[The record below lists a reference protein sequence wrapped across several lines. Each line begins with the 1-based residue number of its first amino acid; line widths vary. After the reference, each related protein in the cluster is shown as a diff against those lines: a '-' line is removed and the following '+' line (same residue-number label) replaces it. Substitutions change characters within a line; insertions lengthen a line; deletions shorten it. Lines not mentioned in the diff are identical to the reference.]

1 MVKRSSLLI
10 TLLAVS
16 LILDGCASS
25 MSSSAY
31 TRGQAR
37 KESTV
42 KNGTVESVRPVT
54 IEGTKTPVGSVAGGA
69 VGGVAGSTVGSGKG
83 SVIAAILGSVAGGVA
98 GAATEEV
105 VTRQQGLEIIVKLDS
120 GNTVAV
126 TQKADEEFK
135 PGERVHVISGAGAS
149 RVTHIE

>member
-1 MVKRSSLLI
+1 MKISSVLMSLL
-10 TLLAVS
+10 AAC

-25 MSSSAY
+25 MSSDSY

-54 IEGTKTPVGSVAGGA
+54 IEGTKTPIGAVAGGA
-69 VGGVAGSTVGSGKG
+69 AGGVAGSSIGSGKG
-83 SVIAAILGSVAGGVA
+83 SVIAGILTGVAGGLV
-98 GAATEEV
+98 GSAAEEA

-120 GNTVAV
+120 GATVAV
-126 TQKADEEFK
+126 TQKADKEFI
-135 PGERVHVISGAGAS
+135 PGERVHVISGGGSS

>member
-1 MVKRSSLLI
+1 MKSSSLLI
-10 TLLAVS
+10 ALLTAS

-54 IEGTKTPVGSVAGGA
+54 IEGTKTPIGTVAGAA
-69 VGGVAGSTVGSGKG
+69 VGGVTGSTIGSGRG
-83 SVIAAILGSVAGGVA
+83 SAVAAILGGVVGGIAGS
-98 GAATEEV
+98 AAEEAI
-105 VTRQQGLEIIVKLDS
+105 TREQGLEIVVKLDS
-120 GNTVAV
+120 GNTIAI

-135 PGERVHVISGAGAS
+135 PGERVHVISGSGSS

>member
-1 MVKRSSLLI
+1 MKISSVLMA
-10 TLLAVS
+10 LLAAS

-25 MSSSAY
+25 KSSSAY

-69 VGGVAGSTVGSGKG
+69 VGGVAGSNVGSGKG
-83 SVIAAILGSVAGGVA
+83 SVVAAILGGVAGGVA

-105 VTRQQGLEIIVKLDS
+105 VTRQQGLEILVKLDS

-135 PGERVHVISGAGAS
+135 PGERVHVISGVGAF
-149 RVTHIE
+149 RVIHIE

>member
-105 VTRQQGLEIIVKLDS
+105 VTRRDGLEIMVKLDS
-120 GNTVAV
+120 GNTIAI
-126 TQKADEEFK
+126 TQEADENFS
-135 PGERVHVISGAGAS
+135 PGERVHVLSGGGVS
-149 RVTHIE
+149 RVAH

>member
-1 MVKRSSLLI
+1 MRISSLLMA
-10 TLLAVS
+10 LLVAS

-25 MSSSAY
+25 MSNSAY

-54 IEGTKTPVGSVAGGA
+54 IEGTKTPIGAVAGGA
-69 VGGVAGSTVGSGKG
+69 AGGVAGSSIGSGKG
-83 SVIAAILGSVAGGVA
+83 SVIAGILTGVAGGFV
-98 GAATEEV
+98 GSAAEEA

-120 GNTVAV
+120 GNTIAV

>member
-1 MVKRSSLLI
+1 MKNSSLLI
-10 TLLAVS
+10 ILLAAS

-42 KNGTVESVRPVT
+42 KNGTVESVRQVT
-54 IEGTKTPVGSVAGGA
+54 IEGTKTPIGATAGAAVGAVAGSSIGHDKGSAVAAILAGVAGGL
-69 VGGVAGSTVGSGKG
+69 VGS
-83 SVIAAILGSVAGGVA
+83 AA
-98 GAATEEV
+98 EEV
-105 VTRQQGLEIIVKLDS
+105 VTREQGLEIIVKLDS

-135 PGERVHVISGAGAS
+135 PGERVRVSSGSGSS
-149 RVTHIE
+149 RVTHIQ

>member
-1 MVKRSSLLI
+1 MKISSVLMA
-10 TLLAVS
+10 LLAAC

-25 MSSSAY
+25 MSSDSY

-54 IEGTKTPVGSVAGGA
+54 IEGTKTPIGAVAGGA
-69 VGGVAGSTVGSGKG
+69 AGGVAGSSIGSGKG
-83 SVIAAILGSVAGGVA
+83 SVIAGILTGVAGGLV
-98 GAATEEV
+98 GSAAEEA

-120 GNTVAV
+120 GATVAV
-126 TQKADEEFK
+126 TQKADKEFI
-135 PGERVHVISGAGAS
+135 PGERVHVISGGGSS

>member
-1 MVKRSSLLI
+1 MKSSSLLI
-10 TLLAVS
+10 ALLAAS
-16 LILDGCASS
+16 LILEGCASS

-54 IEGTKTPVGSVAGGA
+54 IEGTKTPIGATAGAA
-69 VGGVAGSTVGSGKG
+69 VGGVAGSSIGHDKG
-83 SVIAAILGSVAGGVA
+83 SAVAAILARVAGGLV
-98 GAATEEV
+98 GSAAEEV
-105 VTRQQGLEIIVKLDS
+105 VTREQGLEIIVKLDS

-126 TQKADEEFK
+126 TQKADQEFK
-135 PGERVHVISGAGAS
+135 PGERVHVISGSGSS

>member
-1 MVKRSSLLI
+1 MKISSLLI
-10 TLLAVS
+10 ALLAAS

-25 MSSSAY
+25 KSSSAY

-42 KNGTVESVRPVT
+42 KNGTVESVRTVT
-54 IEGTKTPVGSVAGGA
+54 IEGTKTPIGATVGAA
-69 VGGVAGSTVGSGKG
+69 VGGVAGSSIGHDKG
-83 SVIAAILGSVAGGVA
+83 SIVAGILAGVAGGLV
-98 GAATEEV
+98 GSAAEEV
-105 VTRQQGLEIIVKLDS
+105 ITREPGLEIIVKLDS
-120 GNTVAV
+120 GNTVAI

>member
-1 MVKRSSLLI
+1 MKSSSLLI
-10 TLLAVS
+10 ALLAAS

-42 KNGTVESVRPVT
+42 KKGTVESVRPVT
-54 IEGTKTPVGSVAGGA
+54 IEGTKTPIGATAGAA
-69 VGGVAGSTVGSGKG
+69 VGGVAGSSIGHDKG
-83 SVIAAILGSVAGGVA
+83 SAVAAILAGVAGGLA
-98 GAATEEV
+98 GSAAEEV
-105 VTRQQGLEIIVKLDS
+105 VTREQGLEIIVKLDS

-135 PGERVHVISGAGAS
+135 PGERVRVISGSGSS